1 MVAADFRQ
9 LLDAGLAGCR
19 FVLSESQRDQ
29 LAGFLDLLSRWNRAY
44 NLTAITGPEEMVA
57 RHVLDSLSVLDLVRG
72 GRVLDVG
79 SGAGLPGIPL
89 AVASPDRHFVLLDSN
104 GKRVRFVTHV
114 IGRLEV
120 ENVDVAQ
127 SRVEDYHD
135 ESGFDTVVSR
145 AFASLAD
152 FVRLSG
158 HLCAPAGRLVAMKG
172 RSDAGELAEVPGGWT
187 ILENRPLRV
196 PGVEGQR
203 HAVVLRRN
211 SGTRVR

>member
-1 MVAADFRQ
+1 MVAEEFRQ
-9 LLDAGLAGCR
+9 MLDEGLARSG
-19 FVLSESQRDQ
+19 FVLSESQRDRM
-29 LAGFLDLLSRWNRAY
+29 AGFLDLLSRWNRAY
-44 NLTAITGPEEMVA
+44 NLTAITDPDEMVA
-57 RHVLDSLSVLDLVRG
+57 RHVLDSLSVLDLVQG

-89 AVASPDRHFVLLDSN
+89 AIASPNRQFLLLDSN

-114 IGRLEV
+114 IGRLGLD
-120 ENVDVAQ
+120 NVDVVQ

-172 RSDAGELAEVPGGWT
+172 RSDADELADVPGGWT
-187 ILENRPLRV
+187 IMENRPLRV
-196 PGVEGQR
+196 PGIEGQR
-203 HAVVLRRN
+203 HAIVLRRD
-211 SGTRVR
+211 SETRVR